1 MARFERYYA
10 YFLLFVTVLP
20 AVMRLAM
27 PERVAVLT
35 SERMSTSR
43 TRSRYFVIGLV
54 SAAVSVVAAI
64 LYAILWRNQAW
75 LVLAAAI
82 GLLSGVE
89 MVGNTKWFETS
100 SLKSQNI
107 VFGLLYAV
115 AALATWLVLLR

>member
-35 SERMSTSR
+35 SERMSTPR

>member
-1 MARFERYYA
+1 MARFEHYYA

-35 SERMSTSR
+35 SERMATPR
-43 TRSRYFVIGLV
+43 TRSRYFIIGLV

-82 GLLSGVE
+82 GLLSGAE
-89 MVGNTKWFETS
+89 MVGNTKYFETS

-107 VFGLLYAV
+107 VFGVLYAV
-115 AALATWLVLLR
+115 AAVATWLVLLR

>member
-1 MARFERYYA
+1 MARFEHYYA

-27 PERVAVLT
+27 PERVAALT
-35 SERMSTSR
+35 SERMAAPR
-43 TRSRYFVIGLV
+43 TRSRYFKIGLV
-54 SAAVSVVAAI
+54 SAVTSIVAAV

-82 GLLSGVE
+82 GLLSGAE
-89 MVGNTKWFETS
+89 MVGNTRWFETS

-107 VFGLLYAV
+107 VFGVLYAV
-115 AALATWLVLLR
+115 AAVATWLVLLR

>member
-1 MARFERYYA
+1 LARFEHYYA

-27 PERVAVLT
+27 PQRVAVLT
-35 SERMSTSR
+35 GERMAAPQR
-43 TRSRYFVIGLV
+43 RSRYFKIGLV
-54 SAAVSVVAAI
+54 SAIISILAAV
-64 LYAILWRNQAW
+64 LYAILWRQQAW

-89 MVGNTKWFETS
+89 MVGNTKRFDTS

-107 VFGLLYAV
+107 LFGVLYA
-115 AALATWLVLLR
+115 AAAVATWLVLLR

>member
-1 MARFERYYA
+1 LARFERYYA

-20 AVMRLAM
+20 ALMRLAM
-27 PERVAVLT
+27 PQRVAVLT
-35 SERMSTSR
+35 SERMATPR
-43 TRSRYFVIGLV
+43 TRSRYFKIGLV
-54 SAAVSVVAAI
+54 SAVASILAAI
-64 LYAILWRNQAW
+64 LYAIVWRDQAW

-89 MVGNTKWFETS
+89 MVANTRWFEPPK
-100 SLKSQNI
+100 LKSQNL

>member
-20 AVMRLAM
+20 ALMRLAM
-27 PERVAVLT
+27 PQRVAVLT
-35 SERMSTSR
+35 SERMAAPR
-43 TRSRYFVIGLV
+43 RRSRYFKIGLA
-54 SAAVSVVAAI
+54 SAVISVLVAI
-64 LYAILWRNQAW
+64 LYAILWRQQAW

-82 GLLSGVE
+82 GLLSGME
-89 MVGNTKWFETS
+89 MVGNTRRFDTS

-115 AALATWLVLLR
+115 AAVATWLVLLR

>member
-20 AVMRLAM
+20 ALMRLAM
-27 PERVAVLT
+27 PQRVAVLT
-35 SERMSTSR
+35 SERMAAPR
-43 TRSRYFVIGLV
+43 RRSRYFKIGLV
-54 SAAVSVVAAI
+54 SAVISVLVAI
-64 LYAILWRNQAW
+64 LYAILWRQQTW

-82 GLLSGVE
+82 GLLSGGE
-89 MVGNTKWFETS
+89 MVGNTRRFDTS

-115 AALATWLVLLR
+115 AAAATWLVLLR

>member
-1 MARFERYYA
+1 LARFEHYYA

-20 AVMRLAM
+20 AVMRLGM
-27 PERVAVLT
+27 PERVAALT
-35 SERMSTSR
+35 SERMAAPR

-54 SAAVSVVAAI
+54 SAVVSIMAAI
-64 LYAILWRNQAW
+64 AYAILWRNQAW

-89 MVGNTKWFETS
+89 MVGNTKYFETS
-100 SLKSQNI
+100 SLKFQNI

-115 AALATWLVLLR
+115 AAVATWLVLLR

>member
-1 MARFERYYA
+1 MARFEHYYA

-27 PERVAVLT
+27 PGRVAVLT
-35 SERMSTSR
+35 SERMAAAK
-43 TRSRYFVIGLV
+43 TRARYFLIGVV

-64 LYAILWRNQAW
+64 LYVILWRQQAW
-75 LVLAAAI
+75 LALAAAI

-89 MVGNTKWFETS
+89 MVSNSKRCEPS

-107 VFGLLYAV
+107 VFGVLYAG
-115 AALATWLVLLR
+115 AATATWLVLLR